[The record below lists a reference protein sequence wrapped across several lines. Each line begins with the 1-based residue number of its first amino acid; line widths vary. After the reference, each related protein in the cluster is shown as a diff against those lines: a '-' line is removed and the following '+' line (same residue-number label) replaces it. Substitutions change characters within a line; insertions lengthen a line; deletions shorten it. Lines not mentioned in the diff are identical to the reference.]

1 MMASTYAVPELRLS
15 ATGFPVTQIAP
26 PPSSDYDVA
35 SLRCHPDDIDADT
48 PNDHN
53 DSRRQFA
60 FEGWHFDSEVGESG
74 TDGGGM
80 MVVNPVF
87 VGERKRRIEGTAVT
101 LIAEPRRRKLMLAG
115 SLLLLLTLCIAIPF
129 ATTSAAPPASGTAA
143 GSSCNATDSGCP
155 CPGGLYKAASSQC
168 TAWRLCQQ
176 GERVITAGTSI
187 SDRVCQACPSST
199 YQDAS
204 SHSAAACKPHQL
216 CGAGQYMAVEGTPT
230 LDRVCEPCR
239 VQNVDVCF
247 DWQLCTLGEYLK
259 ATGTPTSD
267 CACMPC
273 PASTFQDAMQHLN
286 DTCRSKTPC
295 GGGHYAVEDS
305 SSVDRA
311 CLPCPAGMSCGLGRE
326 AQSVRNPALPIY
338 RYVPTPWKP
347 LCQGVSSLCCWLFHT
362 E

>member
-87 VGERKRRIEGTAVT
+87 VGESKRRIEGTAVT
-101 LIAEPRRRKLMLAG
+101 LIAEPRRRKLLLAG

-176 GERVITAGTSI
+176 GELLATAGSST
-187 SDRVCQACPSST
+187 SDRVCQACPT
-199 YQDAS
+199 AMYQNAS
-204 SHSAAACKPHQL
+204 SHSATACKPHKL
-216 CGAGQYMAVEGTPT
+216 CGAGKRMTAEGPQSWIGFANPVALAHISLRRWTTPV
-230 LDRVCEPCR
+230 LA
-239 VQNVDVCF
+239 
-247 DWQLCTLGEYLK
+247 LI
-259 ATGTPTSD
+259 SS
-267 CACMPC
+267 CA
-273 PASTFQDAMQHLN
+273 L
-286 DTCRSKTPC
+286 
-295 GGGHYAVEDS
+295 
-305 SSVDRA
+305 
-311 CLPCPAGMSCGLGRE
+311 
-326 AQSVRNPALPIY
+326 
-338 RYVPTPWKP
+338 
-347 LCQGVSSLCCWLFHT
+347 
-362 E
+362 